1 MKKIQLY
8 LMLILSVTLLSCS
21 SDSDDNNSSQNPS
34 TNGFLYAENGSAT
47 MTSVSSPYANN
58 QYKSIFAVNN
68 SNTIIETNLTS
79 LAEGSYTIDDATNF
93 FAYLK
98 PGTTGMWNGSAGTV
112 TITANANNKLTGT
125 FSITSG
131 SGINDVTSLS
141 GSFTDIPIQ

>member
-8 LMLILSVTLLSCS
+8 LLLVLSVALFSCS
-21 SDSDDNNSSQNPS
+21 SDSDDNNSTPTPS
-34 TNGFLYAENGSAT
+34 ANGFLYAENGSTT
-47 MTSVSSPYANN
+47 MTSAASPYASN

-68 SNTIIETNLTS
+68 SNTIIEINLTS
-79 LAEGSYTIDDATNF
+79 LVVGSYTIDDTANF

-112 TITANANNKLTGT
+112 TITANANNKLSGT

-131 SGINDVTSLS
+131 SGISGVNLVS
-141 GSFTDIPIQ
+141 GSFTNIPIQ